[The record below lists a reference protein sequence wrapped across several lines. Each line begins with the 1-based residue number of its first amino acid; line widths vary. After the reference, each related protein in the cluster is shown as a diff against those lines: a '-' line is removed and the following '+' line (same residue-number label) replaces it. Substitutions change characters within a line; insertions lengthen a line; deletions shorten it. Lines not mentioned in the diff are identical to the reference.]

1 MARLTPEIE
10 SIKQALYL
18 EIEKADRTG
27 ASLMMQGYLRPH
39 VQYCMPMLIK
49 AGVIFKHGVGKNT
62 YYSVNKSADSKKVDP
77 IILPPYDEVLA
88 FRMGYAMHHP
98 SKGRVIKGV
107 ML

>member
-1 MARLTPEIE
+1 MAGITAEIE
-10 SIKQALYL
+10 NIKQMLYL

-77 IILPPYDEVLA
+77 IILPPYAEALA
-88 FRMGYAMHHP
+88 FRMGYAMHRP